1 MLFPL
6 SGDNAKALRGG
17 YFDGIVIDEVADLR
31 PDVWGSVIR
40 PALSD
45 RKGRAFFIGTPK
57 GPDFFFT
64 LYEWATSGF
73 PVAGDGREKDPEWV
87 AMLYRV
93 DETNLIDPKELASS
107 QATMSASQYRQ
118 EFLCD
123 FSASSDDIL
132 IPIDLVSEAC
142 QRQAIEQLVI
152 GSPKI
157 LGVDVARFGDDRS
170 VIIRR
175 QGLVAFA
182 PMVLSS
188 IDNMTLAGKVAAE
201 MKAWQ
206 PDAVFIDAGR
216 GEGVIDRL
224 RQLGF
229 SVIEVNFG
237 SKALVDAYA
246 NKRAEMWDAMAKW
259 LRSGGC
265 LPNHPE
271 LKTDLCTP
279 TYSFNSAN
287 KMVLES
293 KDDIKKRGL
302 HSTDVADA
310 LALTFAMP
318 VAPKS
323 TSVYPRGRHRCDWD
337 PMADEYRRA
346 AQRLGFDAN
355 RWGL

>member
-157 LGVDVARFGDDRS
+157 LGVDVARFGDDR
-170 VIIRR
+170 IRR

-201 MKAWQ
+201 MNAWQ

-259 LRSGGC
+259 LHSGGC

-323 TSVYPRGRHRCDWD
+323 TSVYPRGRHRSHWD